1 MKEKWTEPQTLIEE
15 FVPNEYIAACKD
27 DGHYELLPNAI
38 PDDSQTKYYLDKNW
52 NQILDYDEMGNG
64 VQVTTSAS
72 AYDKITDNSISY
84 WGWKVDKNGT
94 ISDMLRLFDTG
105 NGQIYV
111 AYQRQWVSNKNMS

>member
-15 FVPNEYIAACKD
+15 FVPNEYIAACVD
-27 DGHYELLPNAI
+27 DGHYELLPNAV
-38 PDDSQTKYYLDKNW
+38 PDTSETKYYLDKNW
-52 NQILDYDEMGNG
+52 NQILDSDEMGNG

-84 WGWKVDKNGT
+84 WGWRVDKDGT

-105 NGQIYV
+105 NHQTFV
-111 AYQRQWVSNKNMS
+111 AYERKWVSNKNMS